1 MITPSERPATPAAA
15 SSPRGLLSRAAR
27 GFSAAELLVVVAI
40 IGMMVLVTTPQL
52 INFWKGMKV
61 RTAAHRL
68 MSHLRLCRQA
78 AVSKRTP
85 VLLQLQRTNGSTSAT
100 YKAWEER
107 SAGPNN
113 NLVRNPN
120 GIDGNVNTIDDE
132 RWVIRDERT
141 IGVDRVNFVDSWNDT
156 TPTDPTDAMGSSIMN
171 GSGVMYLKFLP
182 SGLVVRMADDN
193 SRIESDTQIRMRF
206 QKQISSA
213 RVDQWD
219 VTLNRVGKVSTD
231 FLRVS
236 P

>member
-1 MITPSERPATPAAA
+1 MKLPTTGHA
-15 SSPRGLLSRAAR
+15 SPLRRRLAR
-27 GFSAAELLVVVAI
+27 GFSAVELLVVVAI

-52 INFWKGMKV
+52 INFWKSMKV

-85 VLLQLQRTNGSTSAT
+85 VLMQIQRTNGATTPT

-107 SAGPNN
+107 SAGLNN

-141 IGVDRVNFVDSWNDT
+141 MGVDRVTFVDSWNDI
-156 TPTDPTDAMGSSIMN
+156 TPEDPWDAPTSSIMN
-171 GSGVMYLKFLP
+171 SSGVMYLKFLP
-182 SGLVVRMADDN
+182 SGQVIRMLDDN
-193 SRIESDTQIRMRF
+193 SKVESDTQIRMRME
-206 QKQISSA
+206 KQISSS
-213 RVDQWD
+213 RKDQWD
-219 VTLNRVGKVSTD
+219 VTLNRVGKVTANN
-231 FLRVS
+231 R
-236 P
+236 PTAP